1 MIYGRVMLCNDL
13 LMSTNIS
20 WNVDHFIRADK
31 YLNIGGVQRLKQ
43 DFLETYYLTLIHV
56 AVVGVNP
63 LDLPVE

>member
-31 YLNIGGVQRLKQ
+31 YLLVGPRVDTGFSGKHLLKLK
-43 DFLETYYLTLIHV
+43 D
-56 AVVGVNP
+56 VV
-63 LDLPVE
+63 